1 VDFAYI
7 YACVRYDICQII
19 FASFGR
25 FLRTFWELSEVLASP
40 SVVVVEKSDNRIVVE
55 FSNIPRQYINALRRL
70 AISEVPTLA
79 IDDVVILENSSVM
92 HDEAVA
98 HRLGLIPLR
107 TDPGRFVMPH
117 ECDCGSTLGC
127 AKCRV
132 LLVLDAEATDKTK
145 VVTSGEMVSEDE
157 MVKPVS
163 KDIPVVVLA
172 PSQKLKFEAYA
183 RLGIGKQHA
192 KWQPTSAAVVKD
204 GKNESE
210 TVLIIETNGAL
221 TAEEILK
228 ESTERL
234 QSKIKNFKQVIGA
247 LKIPKSA

>member
-1 VDFAYI
+1 MNW
-7 YACVRYDICQII
+7 Q
-19 FASFGR
+19 SFG
-25 FLRTFWELSEVLASP
+25 VLASP
-40 SVVVVEKSDNRIVVE
+40 SVEVVEKSNERIVVK
-55 FSNIPRQYINALRRL
+55 FNNIPRQYVNALRRL

-107 TDPGRFVMPH
+107 TDPGRFVMSH

-145 VVTSGEMVSEDE
+145 VVMSGEMVSEDE
-157 MVKPVS
+157 TAKPVS
-163 KDIPVVVLA
+163 KDIPLVVLA

-204 GKNESE
+204 GKDESE
-210 TVLIIETNGAL
+210 IILVIETSGAL

-228 ESTERL
+228 EASERL
-234 QSKIKNFKQVIGA
+234 QSKLKNFKQGISS
-247 LKIPKSA
+247 LKIPKNA

>member
-1 VDFAYI
+1 MHVNAG
-7 YACVRYDICQII
+7 APKTGI
-19 FASFGR
+19 FACFDR
-25 FLRTFWELSEVLASP
+25 YLRVNWQSLGVLASP
-40 SVVVVEKSDNRIVVE
+40 SVEVVEKSNERIVVK
-55 FSNIPRQYINALRRL
+55 FNNIPRPYVNALRRL

-79 IDDVVILENSSVM
+79 IDDVVMLENSSVM

-132 LLVLDAEATDKTK
+132 LLVLDSEATDKTK
-145 VVTSGEMVSEDE
+145 VVIVSEDE
-157 MVKPVS
+157 TVKPVGR
-163 KDIPVVVLA
+163 DIPVLVLA

-183 RLGIGKQHA
+183 RLGTGKQHA
-192 KWQPTSAAVVKD
+192 KWQPTSAAVVKN
-204 GKNESE
+204 GKDESE
-210 TVLIIETNGAL
+210 IILVIESIGAL

-228 ESTERL
+228 EAMERL
-234 QSKIKNFKQVIGA
+234 QAKVKNFKQVTGS
-247 LKIPKSA
+247 LKFPQSA